1 MSKKSKSQ
9 LVEEVEQQVAENEET
24 KFDAAK
30 FLEDDSIEPVESD
43 EVSETKETK
52 ETKEDDEEGFAWD
65 SIEVEK
71 DQEGEKEAATDEE
84 DWDDEEQEEA
94 ESSEEDQK
102 EDTNESNGEVQWDRV
117 AEELGIEGASKEE
130 IINSINA
137 LSETKEAPTSDSISA
152 YSNLL
157 KLEDRDLLA
166 EEMKADGME
175 EFDIEDALDKMEDT
189 GILKRESARIK
200 RQLKTALNTEKKK
213 IEEQQ
218 INEKKSNDESTAN
231 NKKEL
236 QSHLKEIDTY
246 FGGRVR
252 ESEKKDL
259 YKYIT
264 SGKFNDDIYESHANV
279 AEVAWMWKN
288 KERLKKILRTEGF
301 EAGKAHV
308 LNKITSPSTN
318 RTSRPATKI
327 KDGKFDVTE
336 FMKE

>member
-1 MSKKSKSQ
+1 MSEENKSQ
-9 LVEEVEQQVAENEET
+9 LVEEVEQQTAENEE
-24 KFDAAK
+24 KQFDAAQ
-30 FLEDDSIEPVESD
+30 FLEDDSVEPVQD
-43 EVSETKETK
+43 EVSEEVS
-52 ETKEDDEEGFAWD
+52 EESVEQDDEDGFSWD
-65 SIEVEK
+65 SIEIEK
-71 DQEGEKEAATDEE
+71 DQQVEEQEASNNE
-84 DWDDEEQEEA
+84 DWDIEEEEKV
-94 ESSEEDQK
+94 ESSEEDK
-102 EDTNESNGEVQWDRV
+102 EKNIEKSNEEVQWDRV
-117 AEELGIEGASKEE
+117 AEELGIEGASKED
-130 IINSINA
+130 IINTINE
-137 LSETKEAPTSDSISA
+137 LSQPKQEIKSDAITA

-157 KLEDRDLLA
+157 KLGDRDLLA

-175 EFDIEDALDKMEDT
+175 EYDIEDALDKMEDT

-200 RQLKTALNTEKKK
+200 RQLKGALNTEKKK

-218 INEKKSNDESTAN
+218 INERKSNDESTAQ

-236 QSHLKEIDTY
+236 QSHLKEINTY
-246 FGGRVR
+246 FGGRVK

-259 YKYIT
+259 YKYII

-327 KDGKFDVTE
+327 KSGKFDVTE

>member
-1 MSKKSKSQ
+1 MESEEKKE
-9 LVEEVEQQVAENEET
+9 LRDAER
-24 KFDAAK
+24 AK
-30 FLEDDSIEPVESD
+30 EILEDPI
-43 EVSETKETK
+43 
-52 ETKEDDEEGFAWD
+52 F
-65 SIEVEK
+65 
-71 DQEGEKEAATDEE
+71 Q
-84 DWDDEEQEEA
+84 
-94 ESSEEDQK
+94 
-102 EDTNESNGEVQWDRV
+102 N
-117 AEELGIEGASKEE
+117 
-130 IINSINA
+130 
-137 LSETKEAPTSDSISA
+137 
-152 YSNLL
+152 
-157 KLEDRDLLA
+157 
-166 EEMKADGME
+166 
-175 EFDIEDALDKMEDT
+175 ALDKMEDT

-200 RQLKTALNTEKKK
+200 RQLKTALSTEKKK

-231 NKKEL
+231 NKQAL

-318 RTSRPATKI
+318 RTSRPTTKV
-327 KDGKFDVTE
+327 KDGKVDVTE

>member
-1 MSKKSKSQ
+1 MSEENKSQ
-9 LVEEVEQQVAENEET
+9 LVEEVEQQTSENEE
-24 KFDAAK
+24 KQFDSAQ
-30 FLEDDSIEPVESD
+30 FLEDDSVEPVQD
-43 EVSETKETK
+43 EVSEEVS
-52 ETKEDDEEGFAWD
+52 EESVEQDDEDGFSWD
-65 SIEVEK
+65 SIEIEK
-71 DQEGEKEAATDEE
+71 DQQVEEQEASNNE
-84 DWDDEEQEEA
+84 DWDIEEEEKV
-94 ESSEEDQK
+94 ESSEEDK
-102 EDTNESNGEVQWDRV
+102 EKNIEKSNEEVQWDRV
-117 AEELGIEGASKEE
+117 AEELGIEGASKED
-130 IINSINA
+130 IINTINE
-137 LSETKEAPTSDSISA
+137 LSQPKQEIKSDAITA

-157 KLEDRDLLA
+157 KLGDRDLLA

-175 EFDIEDALDKMEDT
+175 EYDIEDALDKMEDT

-200 RQLKTALNTEKKK
+200 RQLKGALNTEKKK

-218 INEKKSNDESTAN
+218 INERKSNDESTAQ

-236 QSHLKEIDTY
+236 QSHLKEINTY
-246 FGGRVR
+246 FGGRVK

-259 YKYIT
+259 YKYII

-327 KDGKFDVTE
+327 KSGKFDVTE

>member
-1 MSKKSKSQ
+1 MSEENKSQ
-9 LVEEVEQQVAENEET
+9 LVEEVEQQTAENEE
-24 KFDAAK
+24 KQFDAAQ
-30 FLEDDSIEPVESD
+30 FLEDDSVEPVQD
-43 EVSETKETK
+43 EVSQEVSE
-52 ETKEDDEEGFAWD
+52 ESVEQDDEDGFSWD
-65 SIEVEK
+65 SIEIEK
-71 DQEGEKEAATDEE
+71 DQQVEEQEASNDE
-84 DWDDEEQEEA
+84 DWDIEEEEKV
-94 ESSEEDQK
+94 ESSEEDK
-102 EDTNESNGEVQWDRV
+102 EKNIEKSNEEVQWDRV
-117 AEELGIEGASKEE
+117 AEELGIEGASKED
-130 IINSINA
+130 IINTINE
-137 LSETKEAPTSDSISA
+137 LSQPKQEIKSDAITA

-157 KLEDRDLLA
+157 KLGDRDLLA

-175 EFDIEDALDKMEDT
+175 EYDIEDALDKMEDT

-200 RQLKTALNTEKKK
+200 RQLKGALNTEKKK

-218 INEKKSNDESTAN
+218 INERKSNDESTAQ

-236 QSHLKEIDTY
+236 QSHLKEINTY
-246 FGGRVR
+246 FGGRVK

-259 YKYIT
+259 YKYII

-327 KDGKFDVTE
+327 KSGKFDVTE